1 MCGHMY
7 ITVVMCTAHV
17 YSTCTFEG
25 TVCIH
30 VPSHDMSN
38 HHAVNITLTSRKPRL
53 GWPLTRPI
61 YIYASYIKYYNIC
74 IIYTCMCT
82 VGYVGSTY
90 MCTWYMYMYM
100 WYPLKTCDMIYKIM
114 YSILYIS
121 SAGWKDWSDCIFR
134 LFLILH

>member
-1 MCGHMY
+1 MSCIIFNAYVMFNFTFYLYNISQNLSLSEHIHDMCTYDSIIHTCVATC
-7 ITVVMCTAHV
+7 TVVMCTAHV

-61 YIYASYIKYYNIC
+61 YILNNYNIII
-74 IIYTCMCT
+74 IIYNYIIYHIIHFEL
-82 VGYVGSTY
+82 YV
-90 MCTWYMYMYM
+90 
-100 WYPLKTCDMIYKIM
+100 
-114 YSILYIS
+114 
-121 SAGWKDWSDCIFR
+121 CI
-134 LFLILH
+134 